1 MTMRQ
6 MKKFLAAAVF
16 CTALGASQA
25 LAASYGFYFEG
36 AGGIGNM
43 DFESMNA
50 IDTDVETLGIGFV
63 ADTNATGKKA
73 LGLRFDVGLESMDI
87 DFDTGPTL
95 DLDGLAVQAALEIP
109 FKKSGVV
116 RWWFGPLVRLGIYN
130 GDFDGLD
137 GENVDVYTAGAGA
150 ALGMNLFPNPSGTFC
165 TAVTVGG
172 RFTGL
177 YAQHD
182 DAVTGETDEGLG
194 WQTTGF
200 LNIAFLWE

>member
-1 MTMRQ
+1 MRQ
-6 MKKFLAAAVF
+6 MKKILAAAVF
-16 CTALGASQA
+16 CAAFTASQA

-36 AGGIGNM
+36 AGGIGSM
-43 DFESMNA
+43 DFESDNA
-50 IDTDVETLGIGFV
+50 TDTDVEAYGFGFV

-73 LGLRFDVGLESMDI
+73 LGWRMEVGLESMDI
-87 DFDTGPTL
+87 DFDTGYSL
-95 DLDGLAVQAALEIP
+95 DLDGLAVEAALEIP
-109 FKKSGVV
+109 LKKSGVV

-130 GDFDGLD
+130 GDFSGIGDD
-137 GENVDVYTAGAGA
+137 NVDVYTAAAGA
-150 ALGMNLFPNPSGTFC
+150 ALGMNLFPNPEGSFC

-182 DAVTGETDEGLG
+182 APGETDEGLG